1 MIAVRPVETDAD
13 IDTYLDVRNRVH
25 PQTPMPRDV
34 VLDDRRSPD
43 HLDLI
48 AELDGAPVGAASAS
62 KLNADA
68 SGAVAYVTLRVVEE
82 ARRRGV
88 GTALHRRASE
98 HARALGRSSFYVVV
112 RADDD
117 DSRGYYGRLGY
128 EERGRM
134 QDAYLDLA
142 TANVAVAPPDGIVLV
157 PLSEA
162 HEAGAW
168 EVAREADPD
177 IPSAEPRD
185 PGPFD
190 EWRERNLD
198 RPLVLRDLSF
208 VALDGDRV
216 VGFAILGRHDDA
228 TAEHWMTGVARA
240 ARGRGIALALKQAQV
255 AAAKAAGFRSL
266 RAQNDLG
273 NAPMR
278 RVNEKLGFAPRFEW
292 VHLVGPLID

>member
-1 MIAVRPVETDAD
+1 VIAVRPVETDAD
-13 IDTYLDVRNRVH
+13 IDAYLDVRNRVH
-25 PQTPMPRDV
+25 PQTPMPREV
-34 VLDDRRSPD
+34 VLDDRRRPD

-48 AELDGAPVGAASAS
+48 AELRGAPVGVASAS

-68 SGAVAYVTLRVVEE
+68 TGAVAYVTLRVLEA

-98 HARALGRSSFYVVV
+98 HARSLGRRSFYAVV
-112 RADDD
+112 RADDA
-117 DSRGYYGRLGY
+117 DSLAYYSRRGY

-134 QDAYLDLA
+134 QDTYLDLSA
-142 TANVAVAPPDGIVLV
+142 ADMEVAPPKGIALV

-162 HEAGAW
+162 YEAGAW

-185 PGPFD
+185 AGPFE
-190 EWRERNLD
+190 EWRERSLGG
-198 RPLVLRDLSF
+198 PLVLRDLSF
-208 VALDGDRV
+208 VALDGERV
-216 VGFAILGRHDDA
+216 VGFAILGRHDGA
-228 TAEHWMTGVARA
+228 TAEHWMTGVART
-240 ARGRGIALALKQAQV
+240 ARGRGVALALKQAQV

-278 RVNEKLGFAPRFEW
+278 RVNEKLGFRPRFEW